1 MSTDDGVRSS
11 TPGWYPDPVAS
22 DDARSL
28 RYWDGRAWSPQT
40 ARVGDAASGASQ
52 PQNRPRRRRLV
63 AFVRFVKWG
72 SVAAFVL
79 SAAVIV
85 NALASGQQVKSVK
98 AMSGEVEFVS
108 VTEQEVERR
117 QADIQERL
125 TALEA
130 SARTQVGQ
138 AGVSSVDFSGWW
150 TGDNALLYE
159 IAQFGDAAFI
169 TEIIPQWGTI
179 SAYGEGSVAGAQF
192 QFGFVAYDGTQGD
205 GVLSWVDGQLV
216 GTFRALGGRQIEV
229 TLTPDAR

>member
-28 RYWDGRAWSPQT
+28 RYWDGRAWLPQT

-79 SAAVIV
+79 SAVVIV
-85 NALASGQQVKSVK
+85 NA
-98 AMSGEVEFVS
+98 
-108 VTEQEVERR
+108 EQEVERR